1 MDEIRSVV
9 QRAGKRMLVVDFFR
23 VLVVTLTV
31 ALSLAVAARLA
42 QKLYPFELP
51 WQPVLIGLGAG
62 AAVLALILAVV
73 RRRSEMAVAREVDE
87 AAGLR
92 ASLGTA
98 MFLGQGEAAWDR
110 NVIESA
116 RETARRVDVNA
127 VIPVVAPAR
136 WPVPVAL
143 GLALAIVWW
152 LPAYDVAGLFSEKAE
167 QEQQE
172 KAFVEVK
179 QDLAEKQKKLEVAVK
194 KAGLKMEEPPEMIE
208 PTDPLDLHA
217 PTSPEQL
224 KRVAI
229 KELTRVE
236 DELKSLIESEK
247 GAEVQAM
254 QDAMRRLTDPGPGP
268 ASEMARAMA
277 KGDFAEAQDE
287 LEKLMDDVKNGA
299 MTPEEKRK
307 AADQLSQ
314 LKQQMEQM
322 AQSQEQMK
330 EQLQAAGFSEE
341 QAEQMAASADEM
353 QKQLDQ
359 NSQMSDQQKQQMQQ
373 AANAQRKAS
382 DAMSALSQ
390 SMGQMAQGMQN
401 SQGQQ
406 ADGMQQAGEAMSG
419 QLGDMAGMKADMA
432 AAQAAL
438 GECQGQMQALGESMC
453 EGGGSGQS
461 FGSGQP
467 GQTGQWSAGQTAM
480 MGNGSGGP
488 GKGNGAGPDAVP
500 TDFALKT
507 EKSNVNTTDGPVIAS
522 SLVYGQQ
529 VRGESKAAFGAAV
542 SSANAEAAEAL
553 DTRRIPREHEA
564 AVRAYFSTLAQQAA
578 ESSPG
583 ESEGDGG

>member
-1 MDEIRSVV
+1 
-9 QRAGKRMLVVDFFR
+9 MLVVDALR
-23 VLVVTLTV
+23 ALIVTLTV
-31 ALSLAVAARLA
+31 ALSLAVVARLV

-51 WQPVLIGLGAG
+51 WQPVLIGLSAG
-62 AAVLALILAVV
+62 AVVVAMVMAVV
-73 RRRSEMAVAREVDE
+73 RRKSETAVARQVDE

-98 MFLGQGEAAWDR
+98 LFLGKADAAWDR
-110 NVIESA
+110 NVIDSA
-116 RETARRVDVNA
+116 RETARKVDVNA
-127 VIPVVAPAR
+127 AVPVAVPAR

-152 LPAYDVAGLFSEKAE
+152 LPTYDVTGLFEEKAD

-179 QDLAEKQKKLEVAVK
+179 EDLAEKQKKLEVAVK

-208 PTDPLDLHA
+208 PTNPLDPNA
-217 PTSPEQL
+217 PTSPEEL
-224 KRVAI
+224 KRAAI
-229 KELTRVE
+229 KELTKVE
-236 DELKSLIESEK
+236 DQLKSMIESEK

-287 LEKLMDDVKNGA
+287 LEKLMDDVKNGE
-299 MTPEEKRK
+299 MTPEQKRE
-307 AADQLSQ
+307 AADQLEQ
-314 LKQQMEQM
+314 LKDQMQQM

-341 QAEQMAASADEM
+341 QAKKMAASADEM

-359 NSQMSDQQKQQMQQ
+359 NPQVSDQQKQQLQQ
-373 AANAQRKAS
+373 AASAQRKAS

-406 ADGMQQAGEAMSG
+406 SQDGMEQAGESMSG

-438 GECQGQMQALGESMC
+438 GECQGQMAAIGESM
-453 EGGGSGQS
+453 GAGQGSGQS
-461 FGSGQP
+461 FGTGQP
-467 GQTGQWSAGQTAM
+467 GATGQWQQGQSSQM
-480 MGNGSGGP
+480 GSGSGKP
-488 GKGNGAGPDAVP
+488 GQGNGAGPDAVA
-500 TDFALKT
+500 TDFALKM

-529 VRGESKAAFGAAV
+529 VRGESKAAFGSAV
-542 SSANAEAAEAL
+542 SSGSAEAAEAI
-553 DTRRIPREHEA
+553 DTRRVPREHEA
-564 AVRAYFSTLAQQAA
+564 AVRAYFSTLQQQAA
-578 ESSPG
+578 QNQSDDADDG
-583 ESEGDGG
+583 E